1 MPTLKP
7 KLKRSSPKT
16 KTVKKK
22 KTPTKTK
29 RAVSKVREAISEDH
43 LEQLQLLESLDLP
56 DTDGVPL
63 ESSWHR
69 ACINLLIESVKAHFH
84 RRSDYCV
91 GGNMCLYY
99 SIEQVKNQDFL
110 GPDFFFVHGE
120 SQTANR
126 DRWAVWEQGGRYPD
140 VIIELL
146 SRKTAKR
153 DRTEKKEI
161 YRGVFHTSEYFLYDP
176 IKKTLEGFRLVQNKY
191 APIEVDSH
199 GRMWSEE
206 LELWVGKWDGH
217 YQDEEDVWLRFF
229 DHKGH
234 VVQLSAERERVRA
247 EQEKSRAEQEKTRAE
262 QEKTRAE
269 QAELRASQAE
279 EDNARLKALLAKK
292 QS

>member
-1 MPTLKP
+1 MATLKP
-7 KLKRSSPKT
+7 KLKRSSPKS
-16 KTVKKK
+16 KTVTKKS
-22 KTPTKTK
+22 PTKAK
-29 RAVSKVREAISEDH
+29 RATAKVREELSEDCV
-43 LEQLQLLESLDLP
+43 EMLQELAALDLP

-84 RRSDYCV
+84 RRRDYCV

-99 SIEQVKNQDFL
+99 SLEQVKNQDFL
-110 GPDFFFVHGE
+110 SSDFFFVHGE
-120 SQTANR
+120 SQSDNH
-126 DRWAVWEQGGRYPD
+126 DRWAMWEQGGRYPN

-161 YRGVFHTSEYFLYDP
+161 YRGIFHTSEYFLYDP
-176 IKKTLEGFRLVQNKY
+176 LKKTLEGFRLVQNNY
-191 APIEVDSH
+191 VPIEVDSH

-206 LELWVGKWDGH
+206 LELWVGKWDGD
-217 YQDEEDVWLRFF
+217 YQDEEAVWLRFF

-247 EQEKSRAEQEKTRAE
+247 EQEKSRAEQAE
-262 QEKTRAE
+262 M
-269 QAELRASQAE
+269 RASQAE
-279 EDNARLKALLAKK
+279 ADIAKLKALLAKK